1 MVPMK
6 PTSPKGVDIR
16 RDEPVALHCAVE
28 DNQGGGGEVP
38 VTGVGSEIHVP
49 EDFAERGWI
58 T

>member
-1 MVPMK
+1 MK